1 MLVTLTRGT
10 HRVEMMKLSTL
21 ASMNVSAGVRCRAV
35 ACSGRAAGQQERWSV
50 GSNHRYCPSSMHTL
64 RLACRAAAGYAC
76 LSAIGLHH
84 PTQCSTAFPAKPP
97 SKCGRALG

>member
-35 ACSGRAAGQQERWSV
+35 ACSGRAAGQQ
-50 GSNHRYCPSSMHTL
+50 GSRSGGAWAATTAIAQAACTRY
-64 RLACRAAAGYAC
+64 
-76 LSAIGLHH
+76 GLHAARQQAM
-84 PTQCSTAFPAKPP
+84 PV
-97 SKCGRALG
+97 